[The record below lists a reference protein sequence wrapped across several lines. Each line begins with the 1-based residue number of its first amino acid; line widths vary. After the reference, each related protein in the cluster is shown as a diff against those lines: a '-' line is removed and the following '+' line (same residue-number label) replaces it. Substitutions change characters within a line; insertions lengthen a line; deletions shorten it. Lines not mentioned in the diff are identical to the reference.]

1 MANRYQTIVN
11 NIVDD
16 LAKQMEQYLAQLP
29 HAGWFAK
36 DGKLIAV
43 IKGEEYEMSFEPG
56 DPLTRALL
64 LFLNNKDFILS
75 RLRCP
80 S

>member
-16 LAKQMEQYLAQLP
+16 LAKQMEQYLSKVP
-29 HAGWFAK
+29 NAGWFVK

-43 IKGEEYEMSFEPG
+43 IKGEEYEMYFESG
-56 DPLTRALL
+56 DPLTQALL
-64 LFLNNKDFILS
+64 LLLNNKDFILS